1 MINRNSLKL
10 GFIGRFVYARKLVGK
25 ALWPLNPVLRLSIYC
40 VFGLVPA
47 HDEVSSVRRAFGE
60 CLGTK
65 RR

>member
-10 GFIGRFVYARKLVGK
+10 GIRDRFVYARKSVDK
-25 ALWPLNPVLRLSIYC
+25 TSWSRKPVLRLSVYY
-40 VFGLVPA
+40 VFGLAPT

-60 CLGTK
+60 CLGSK